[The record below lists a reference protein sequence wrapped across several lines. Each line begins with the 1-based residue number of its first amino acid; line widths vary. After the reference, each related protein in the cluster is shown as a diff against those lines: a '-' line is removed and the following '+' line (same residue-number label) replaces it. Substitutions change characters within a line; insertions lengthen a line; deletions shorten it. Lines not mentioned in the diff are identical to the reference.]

1 MTAFRTTGPDAE
13 PVTLAEAKAHLRLQ
27 HDSEDELITDLIRA
41 AREEVE
47 RATGLALLT
56 QTWRKVLDALP
67 SDQIVRLTPWP
78 VREVQSVTVFGE
90 DGEGV
95 LVDPSHYAVDTT
107 SRPARIVFHRQLQ
120 PGAALNGI
128 EIDYVAGHG
137 EAGTDVPDLVKRA
150 MLMLIA
156 HWYEFRGVVGASAQP
171 VSWPPGYDRLIA
183 PFRQRRIA

>member
-27 HDSEDELITDLIRA
+27 HDSEDELITGLIRA

-47 RATGLALLT
+47 RATGLALLP

-67 SDQIVRLTPWP
+67 SDRIVRLTPWP

-95 LVDPSHYAVDTT
+95 LVNPSRYAVDTT

-128 EIDYVAGHG
+128 EVDYVAGHG